1 MNPDISLSYS
11 LKNYIT
17 LRELLKKEVPLEGRG
32 RPNNTQLSEVKEKTR
47 KRPRH
52 RVSRPNRIPLKRA
65 PVVITP

>member
-47 KRPRH
+47 KRPRLLGV
-52 RVSRPNRIPLKRA
+52 RKWIP
-65 PVVITP
+65 